1 MFVKMN
7 DRDKT
12 KKLRAMARSLTTKLI
27 SKIEVTL
34 NEEVEETIVS
44 SLRVLLGQLSIK
56 CELRKKNDIQ
66 VERFFVNEMSW
77 KMMLLWFKNTKVK

>member
-12 KKLRAMARSLTTKLI
+12 KKLRAMERSLTTKLI

-56 CELRKKNDIQ
+56 CELRRKYEIQ
-66 VERFFVNEMSW
+66 IERFFVKEMSW
-77 KMMLLWFKNTKVK
+77 KMMFL